1 MIDDSMKQG
10 FTQMKYRKEAVPE
23 LQKEFQYVNAMAI
36 PTIQK
41 VIVNVGTGKFLK
53 DGKKVD
59 EIVETITQVTGQKP
73 VQTKSKKSIAGF
85 KLREGQEVGVKVTLR
100 GKRMWQFLDRL
111 LNATLPR
118 IRDFQ
123 GLKTTVVDQGGNC
136 NIGLREHMIF
146 PEIVQEKVQA
156 IFGLQI
162 TIVSTAKT
170 REEATVLFR
179 KIGVPI
185 KKDDKED

>member
-1 MIDDSMKQG
+1 
-10 FTQMKYRKEAVPE
+10 MKYRKDAVPE
-23 LQKEFQYVNAMAI
+23 LQKEFKYGNVMAI
-36 PTIQK
+36 PTIKK

-59 EIVETITQVTGQKP
+59 EIVDTITLVTGQKP

-123 GLKTTVVDQGGNC
+123 GLKTTIVDQGGNC

-162 TIVSTAKT
+162 TIVSTAQTK
-170 REEATVLFR
+170 EEATVLFR

-185 KKDDKED
+185 RKDDKEN

>member
-1 MIDDSMKQG
+1 
-10 FTQMKYRKEAVPE
+10 
-23 LQKEFQYVNAMAI
+23 
-36 PTIQK
+36 
-41 VIVNVGTGKFLK
+41 
-53 DGKKVD
+53 
-59 EIVETITQVTGQKP
+59 
-73 VQTKSKKSIAGF
+73 
-85 KLREGQEVGVKVTLR
+85 
-100 GKRMWQFLDRL
+100 MWQFLDRL

-162 TIVSTAKT
+162 TIVSSAKT
-170 REEATVLFR
+170 KEEATVLFK

-185 KKDDKED
+185 RKDDKED

>member
-1 MIDDSMKQG
+1 MKQG
-10 FTQMKYRKEAVPE
+10 FTQTKYTKEAVPE
-23 LQKEFQYVNAMAI
+23 LQKEFQYSNVMAV
-36 PTIQK
+36 PTIKK

-59 EIVETITQVTGQKP
+59 EILETIMLVTGQKP

-85 KLREGQEVGVKVTLR
+85 KLREGQEVGVKVTIR
-100 GKRMWQFLDRL
+100 GRRMWQFLDRL
-111 LNATLPR
+111 INATLPR

-123 GLKTTVVDQGGNC
+123 GLKMSIVDQGGNC

-156 IFGLQI
+156 VFGLQI

-170 REEATVLFR
+170 KEEAMVLFR

-185 KKDDKED
+185 RKDDKENSFN

>member
-1 MIDDSMKQG
+1 MKYG
-10 FTQMKYRKEAVPE
+10 FTETKYKKEAVPE
-23 LQKEFQYVNAMAI
+23 LRKEFGYGNVMAL

-59 EIVETITQVTGQKP
+59 EILETIMQVTGQKP

-123 GLKTTVVDQGGNC
+123 GLKTTIVDKSGNC

-146 PEIVQEKVQA
+146 PEIVQEKVQS

-162 TIVSTAKT
+162 TIVSSAKT
-170 REEATVLFR
+170 REEAMVLFR

-185 KKDDKED
+185 RKDDKED

>member
-1 MIDDSMKQG
+1 MKQG
-10 FTQMKYRKEAVPE
+10 FTQTKYKNEAVPE
-23 LQKEFQYVNAMAI
+23 LQKEFSYGNVMAV

-123 GLKTTVVDQGGNC
+123 GLKTTIVDQGGNC

-156 IFGLQI
+156 VFGLQI

-170 REEATVLFR
+170 KEEATVLFR

-185 KKDDKED
+185 RKDDKED

>member
-1 MIDDSMKQG
+1 MKQG
-10 FTQMKYRKEAVPE
+10 FTRTKYQKEAVPE
-23 LQKEFQYVNAMAI
+23 LRKEFKYGNVMAV
-36 PTIQK
+36 PTIEK

-59 EIVETITQVTGQKP
+59 EILETIMLVTGQKP

-85 KLREGQEVGVKVTLR
+85 KLREGQEVGVKVTIR
-100 GKRMWQFLDRL
+100 GRRMWQFLDRL
-111 LNATLPR
+111 INATLPR

-123 GLKTTVVDQGGNC
+123 GLKTSIVDQGGNC
-136 NIGLREHMIF
+136 NIGLREHIIF

-170 REEATVLFR
+170 REEALVLFR

-185 KKDDKED
+185 RKDDKENSFNR